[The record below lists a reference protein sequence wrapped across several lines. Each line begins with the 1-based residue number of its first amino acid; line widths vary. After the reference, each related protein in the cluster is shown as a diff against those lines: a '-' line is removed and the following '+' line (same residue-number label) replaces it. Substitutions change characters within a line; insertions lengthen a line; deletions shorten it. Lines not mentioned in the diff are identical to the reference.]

1 MNLFEQLQV
10 MLTAAKTVQKPDA
23 RFFTVTN
30 GVVGAYYN
38 KDLRAIAAFYGAR
51 LHASSRRRYMSNYT
65 RANGIRVEVPIIR
78 AIPLEHTCPPECYRI
93 HLTTPPPD
101 ASVPSA
107 PSTPVSEELLK
118 RLYRGDEI

>member
-38 KDLRAIAAFYGAR
+38 KDLQAIAAFYGAR
-51 LHASSRRRYMSNYT
+51 LHASARRRYMSNYT
-65 RANGIRVEVPIIR
+65 RANGIRVEVPVIR

-93 HLTTPPPD
+93 HLTTED
-101 ASVPSA
+101 KEGEA
-107 PSTPVSEELLK
+107 
-118 RLYRGDEI
+118 I

>member
-38 KDLRAIAAFYGAR
+38 KDLQAIAAFYGAR

>member
-38 KDLRAIAAFYGAR
+38 KDLQAIAAFYGAR

-93 HLTTPPPD
+93 HLTTPDPEGE
-101 ASVPSA
+101 S
-107 PSTPVSEELLK
+107 
-118 RLYRGDEI
+118 I

>member
-38 KDLRAIAAFYGAR
+38 KDLQAIAALYGAR

-65 RANGIRVEVPIIR
+65 RAMLKELGIASTYTRANGIRVEVPIVR
-78 AIPLEHTCPPECYRI
+78 AIPLEHTCPAECYRI
-93 HLTTPPPD
+93 HLTTPDPEGE
-101 ASVPSA
+101 A
-107 PSTPVSEELLK
+107 
-118 RLYRGDEI
+118 I

>member
-30 GVVGAYYN
+30 GVVGTYYN

-51 LHASSRRRYMSNYT
+51 LHASARRRYMSNYI
-65 RANGIRVEVPIIR
+65 RSNGIRVEVPIIR

>member
-23 RFFTVTN
+23 RFSIVTSDI
-30 GVVGAYYN
+30 VGAYYS
-38 KDLRAIAAFYGAR
+38 KDLQTIAAFYGTR
-51 LHASSRRRYMSNYT
+51 LYANSYHRYMANYT

-93 HLTTPPPD
+93 HLTTPDPEGE
-101 ASVPSA
+101 A
-107 PSTPVSEELLK
+107 
-118 RLYRGDEI
+118 I

>member
-38 KDLRAIAAFYGAR
+38 KDLQAIAAFYGAR
-51 LHASSRRRYMSNYT
+51 LYASARRRYMSNYT
-65 RANGIRVEVPIIR
+65 RANGICVEVPIIR

-93 HLTTPPPD
+93 HLTTAPD
-101 ASVPSA
+101 DSTPSA
-107 PSTPVSEELLK
+107 PSTPIPEELLQK
-118 RLYRGDEI
+118 LYKGEAI

>member
-38 KDLRAIAAFYGAR
+38 KDLKAIAAFYGAR

>member
-51 LHASSRRRYMSNYT
+51 LHASARRRYMSNYT
-65 RANGIRVEVPIIR
+65 GANGIRVEVPIVR

-93 HLTTPPPD
+93 HLTTPDPEGE
-101 ASVPSA
+101 
-107 PSTPVSEELLK
+107 T
-118 RLYRGDEI
+118 I

>member
-38 KDLRAIAAFYGAR
+38 KDLKAIAAFYGAR
-51 LHASSRRRYMSNYT
+51 LHASSHRRYMSNYT

-78 AIPLEHTCPPECYRI
+78 AIPLEHICPPECYRI
-93 HLTTPPPD
+93 HLTTPDPKGE
-101 ASVPSA
+101 S
-107 PSTPVSEELLK
+107 
-118 RLYRGDEI
+118 I